1 MRLLGAV
8 LTPWGFPGFEKPE
21 GRPGRE
27 ETLGKGVAVLRQ
39 PVLRAA
45 STRGQVMGWKRG
57 ALLGN
62 PRQAG
67 GGGAPSW
74 LLCCSQG
81 SSVPSGTTEGRRW
94 WCVSTGCG
102 DCVRRA
108 TSATSCTSTM
118 SPGCP
123 SATSTPSSVTP
134 LPGSSPYLGG
144 LAVGTGETGRR
155 VTGKPKGDCVC
166 LWWPT
171 GPL

>member
-8 LTPWGFPGFEKPE
+8 LTPWGFPGPEKHE

-27 ETLGKGVAVLRQ
+27 ETLGKGVAVLRRQ
-39 PVLRAA
+39 PVLCVA
-45 STRGQVMGWKRG
+45 STRWRSGDGMVRG
-57 ALLGN
+57 TLLGN

-102 DCVRRA
+102 TV
-108 TSATSCTSTM
+108 
-118 SPGCP
+118 
-123 SATSTPSSVTP
+123 
-134 LPGSSPYLGG
+134 
-144 LAVGTGETGRR
+144 
-155 VTGKPKGDCVC
+155 
-166 LWWPT
+166 
-171 GPL
+171 